1 MSFAS
6 WQSLCGGCCKAQA
19 IPIPDHLLK
28 MLNAPFKPLKIAF
41 LTSSDPRDRRS
52 WSGTLHYMASA
63 LEQHCEEVVFLGP
76 ITTGREK
83 TLRNWNRR
91 SVHYLHKRYDVDH
104 SLYLSA
110 GYARAFSEKLARMRV
125 DVIYAPAASTEI
137 ALLRT
142 KVPIVYMSNTTYALV
157 RSYYPGYLNLLPLSY
172 WEADLVECRA
182 IRKASRVIYPS
193 HWAANS
199 AIRDYSADPSHIH
212 VFPMGA
218 NMEELPD
225 RERVASRTRVNHL
238 RLLFVG
244 VDWVRK
250 GGLSCKTV
258 SR

>member
-1 MSFAS
+1 
-6 WQSLCGGCCKAQA
+6 
-19 IPIPDHLLK
+19 

-63 LEQHCEEVVFLGP
+63 LEQHCEEVVLLGQ